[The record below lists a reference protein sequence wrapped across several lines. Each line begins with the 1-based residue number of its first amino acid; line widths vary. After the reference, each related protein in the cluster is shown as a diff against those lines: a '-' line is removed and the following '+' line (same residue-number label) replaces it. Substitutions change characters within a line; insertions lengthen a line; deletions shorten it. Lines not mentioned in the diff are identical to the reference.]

1 MLCGLHILA
10 HIHHKVGCSARR
22 VFGHFSLGDGCD
34 MGIVERHPLVLGKI
48 ALIDKVVAVCGF
60 SAVHAHAGESV
71 RKVRLFRP

>member
-1 MLCGLHILA
+1 MLYILA

-34 MGIVERHPLVLGKI
+34 MGIVERHPLVLGKV

-60 SAVHAHAGESV
+60 AAVHAHAGESV